1 MVAEIGAK
9 PLGEPQTSSKSG
21 DGRDDVPGT
30 RMPPQRGETES
41 GNKSRKKRIDLSRNF
56 AGVERM
62 VRTETLLR

>member
-9 PLGEPQTSSKSG
+9 PLGEPQTSSKSR
-21 DGRDDVPGT
+21 DGRDDVPET
-30 RMPPQRGETES
+30 RRPPQRGETES

-62 VRTETLLR
+62 V